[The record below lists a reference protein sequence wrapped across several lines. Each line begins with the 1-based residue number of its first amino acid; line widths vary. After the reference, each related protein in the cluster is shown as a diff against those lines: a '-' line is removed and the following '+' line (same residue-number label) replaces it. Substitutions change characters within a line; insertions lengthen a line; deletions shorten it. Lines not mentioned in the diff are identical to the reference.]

1 MEKGQKSKKN
11 QIVEYSEDEDMGR
24 AKKPKKHRIVEYS
37 EDESDEDGDSDWA
50 VETDET
56 AKISPAAGG
65 GENEPSGTDKERTPK
80 TVGGKRKLGEKATR
94 KLTRQRRGVDKM
106 EGVLIHRIEHK

>member
-1 MEKGQKSKKN
+1 
-11 QIVEYSEDEDMGR
+11 MGR

-50 VETDET
+50 VET
-56 AKISPAAGG
+56 AKIAAGG

-80 TVGGKRKLGEKATR
+80 TVGGKRKQDKEATR
-94 KLTRQRRGVDKM
+94 KSTRQRRGVDKM
-106 EGVLIHRIEHK
+106 GGVMIHRIEHK